1 MKLIELGKAPLLI
14 AVGVLLGIA
23 SAKADRSDLSGKW
36 VLLDGEGVL
45 VIRGSDWEHPKYG
58 SASIKK
64 GTGAADY
71 DVFYH
76 KHQGV
81 HCAYRVMK
89 IADGEILVLE
99 AADAT
104 QAGEY
109 CPVGKLSRVSK

>member
-1 MKLIELGKAPLLI
+1 MKLIELGTALLL
-14 AVGVLLGIA
+14 AFAANLGVA
-23 SAKADRSDLSGKW
+23 SAKDSDLSGRW

-45 VIRGSDWEHPKYG
+45 VIHGSNWEHPKYG
-58 SASIKK
+58 SASIKR
-64 GTGAADY
+64 GTEAADY

-81 HCAYRVMK
+81 HCAYRVIR
-89 IADGEILVLE
+89 IAGGEILVLE

-104 QAGEY
+104 QSPDY